1 MDDMD
6 ARELVAGR
14 QWDRRRYS
22 DSYPGESSHAMYRES
37 LGGLDPK
44 SKIGNTFHIP
54 NRPLPGEP
62 DRETTGRCAAIASPL
77 ITPVVVHPPCPTPPH
92 AVEPEQPFLNWAEFH
107 PFPITLRR
115 QTYRP
120 QTPREEVIDALGGIE
135 IAKIKG
141 LGRLAKP
148 ILNTF
153 DNPQKLSDFLTYAQ
167 RSILRPLPDAALA
180 AKPTPRE
187 LDRLESELFDTSK
200 YVGSSANHVTVLTW
214 SADSPRGTIT
224 LFEADLSRPG
234 LAPPS
239 PSGSLSPSH
248 GHGHGNGL
256 SSLALRRR
264 GTLSAASM
272 SLPLA
277 HRRRRRAQLRGGA
290 VALRP
295 VAAMEDVPR
304 QVLVGMRVDQ
314 GVRKLVLKHDPAEN
328 RFRWAAWYSRG
339 RGDEPSYARLYDP
352 DSDDV
357 DVDGLDAGGRRPK
370 TATEWGDEERRHRY
384 LSPPRDLAPATATGV
399 GFALEEDEDAVLG
412 RSGRRRKSYARR
424 ARGRR
429 SSLRVE
435 DAWGRREV
443 DADGVVATIPQFLAL
458 LHASRSIVEVA
469 ASAPATDR
477 TVKTEDWERVRAVV
491 LKDWP
496 EGKRHI
502 GRDVHVAVLV
512 PAQADWADERI
523 FWTDDT
529 GGLLELRQKKYR
541 EVIDGGR
548 IRRGSGMVRSANRGR
563 DQRGLNP
570 RSPMTPPHSAR
581 STAW

>member
-1 MDDMD
+1 MDDID
-6 ARELVAGR
+6 AKELVAGR
-14 QWDRRRYS
+14 LWGRRRYS
-22 DSYPGESSHAMYRES
+22 DSYPRESSQAIHHES
-37 LGGLDPK
+37 RGKLDRK
-44 SKIGNTFHIP
+44 NKAGDSFHFP
-54 NRPLPGEP
+54 NKHLSGEP
-62 DRETTGRCAAIASPL
+62 GSETAVRGAAAASSL
-77 ITPVVVHPPCPTPPH
+77 ATPIVVYSPCPTPPP
-92 AVEPEQPFLNWAEFH
+92 ATEREQPFLGWAEFH

-115 QTYRP
+115 HTYRP
-120 QTPREEVIDALGGIE
+120 QTTREEVIDALGGIE

-167 RSILRPLPDAALA
+167 RSILRPLPDAALSA
-180 AKPTPRE
+180 NPTPRE

-200 YVGSSANHVTVLTW
+200 YMGSGANNVTVLTW

-224 LFEADLSRPG
+224 LFEAELSRPG
-234 LAPPS
+234 LPPPS
-239 PSGSLSPSH
+239 PLRSLSP
-248 GHGHGNGL
+248 GHGL

-264 GTLSAASM
+264 GSLSAASM

-277 HRRRRRAQLRGGA
+277 HRRRARIRGGA
-290 VALRP
+290 VSLRP

-304 QVLVGMRVDQ
+304 QVLVGMRVDHA
-314 GVRKLVLKHDPAEN
+314 VRKLVLKHDPTEN
-328 RFRWAAWYSRG
+328 RFRWAAWYSR
-339 RGDEPSYARLYDP
+339 RGDEPSYARLQDP
-352 DSDDV
+352 EGGDADDEA
-357 DVDGLDAGGRRPK
+357 DRRPK
-370 TATEWGDEERRHRY
+370 TAWEAGDDDRRHLY
-384 LSPPRDLAPATATGV
+384 LSPPRELPAPATATGLR
-399 GFALEEDEDAVLG
+399 FALEEDEDAVLG
-412 RSGRRRKSYARR
+412 RKSRRRKSYARQ
-424 ARGRR
+424 ARER

-458 LHASRSIVEVA
+458 LHASRSIIEVA

-477 TVKTEDWERVRAVV
+477 TVETEDWEKVRAVV

-512 PAQADWADERI
+512 PAQAKWADERI

-529 GGLLELRQKKYR
+529 GCLLELRQKKYC

-548 IRRGSGMVRSANRGR
+548 TRRRSRLARSANRGR
-563 DQRGLNP
+563 EPNGLSP
-570 RSPMTPPHSAR
+570 GSPMTPPHSAR